1 MFELH
6 RWQAVV
12 VEATQAW
19 LETIVNGSSSCG
31 SSSGASACV
40 ARGSHLASL
49 AAFWSEPMYQRLESP
64 SH

>member
-1 MFELH
+1 MLDLH

-31 SSSGASACV
+31 SLSGASACS
-40 ARGSHLASL
+40 ARGSHLANF
-49 AAFWSEPMYQRLESP
+49 AAF
-64 SH
+64 